1 MKTSLFRILCRFL
14 VVSIFALPFQHARA
28 GMIGTDEAVAAGS
41 VQADRDLV
49 RSTLARGD
57 VAHQLQAHGVDLNTA
72 NERVAAMSDTEVRAL
87 AGQIQAAP
95 AGAVSGWIIAVIIAA
110 LVWYF
115 YFR

>member
-1 MKTSLFRILCRFL
+1 MKASLFRILCRFL

-28 GMIGTDEAVAAGS
+28 GMIGTDEAITSSS

-49 RSTLARGD
+49 RSTLARSD
-57 VAHQLQAHGVDLNTA
+57 VANELQSLGVDLNAA
-72 NERVAAMSDTEVRAL
+72 NARVAAMSDAEVSAL

-95 AGAVSGWIIAVIIAA
+95 AGAVSGWLVAIVIA
-110 LVWYF
+110 LVVWFF